1 MKLKTWQTGKLKG
14 RVGGRG
20 GAAGA
25 SLVNLDPKLFMIKT
39 FSRSCSHI
47 PHLAF
52 PQWKGNSGSIFPCLV
67 CASSIA
73 HI

>member
-14 RVGGRG
+14 RG
-20 GAAGA
+20 GAAGPPP
-25 SLVNLDPKLFMIKT
+25 VNLDLKLFMIKT
-39 FSRSCSHI
+39 FSHSCSHI
-47 PHLAF
+47 PLLAS
-52 PQWKGNSGSIFPCLV
+52 PQWERNSGSIRSCLV